1 MLWRRVAVLAG
12 GQYGC
17 VSREQLRRI
26 GMSDRMIDHA
36 VVNGRL
42 FPIFHSAF
50 AVGHREVGWHGR
62 LMAAVLACGE
72 GTVVSHRTAA
82 ALMGLWE
89 SRPEDVD
96 VVAPVE
102 AGRKIAGI
110 RRRHTPP
117 PRPGE
122 RWLYDGIPCVT
133 PARAIVD
140 VAGISGPKPL
150 AETVEQAAVEEMLDL
165 RAIDRVLA
173 GPRRRGSRG
182 LRLVLA
188 DWRRYPPGLKVRS
201 RLEARLLPL
210 LTQWQIPI
218 PRVNSTL
225 RVGEKLYELDFFW
238 PSHRLVVETDGGK
251 YHGNPVAQA
260 RDSERNQVLR
270 AGGYEVRRITW
281 GDLEARRPA
290 VRDEL
295 RRLLAAAAR
304 A

>member
-1 MLWRRVAVLAG
+1 MGERAINFA
-12 GQYGC
+12 
-17 VSREQLRRI
+17 I
-26 GMSDRMIDHA
+26 AH
-36 VVNGRL
+36 GRL
-42 FPIFHSAF
+42 YPVFHGAF
-50 AVGHREVGWHGR
+50 GVGHEPLGRHGR

-72 GTVVSHRTAA
+72 GTVLSHGTAA
-82 ALMGLWE
+82 SLMGLWE
-89 SRPEDVD
+89 KEPVLID

-102 AGRKIAGI
+102 AGRGIDGI

-117 PRPGE
+117 PRSWE
-122 RWLYDGIPCVT
+122 RWIFDGIPCVT
-133 PARAIVD
+133 PDRAIVD
-140 VAGISGPKPL
+140 VAGMVGIKSV
-150 AETVEQAAVEEMLDL
+150 AETVEQAAVEEMLDIP
-165 RAIDRVLA
+165 AIDRVLA

-188 DWRRYPPGLKVRS
+188 DWRRYPRGLKVRS

-218 PRVNSTL
+218 PRVNSKL
-225 RVGEKLYELDFFW
+225 RVGEEWLELDFFW

-260 RDSERNQVLR
+260 RDSERNAMLR
-270 AGGYEVRRITW
+270 AHGYEVRRITW

-290 VRDEL
+290 VRAEL
-295 RRLLAAAAR
+295 RRLLAPAAR